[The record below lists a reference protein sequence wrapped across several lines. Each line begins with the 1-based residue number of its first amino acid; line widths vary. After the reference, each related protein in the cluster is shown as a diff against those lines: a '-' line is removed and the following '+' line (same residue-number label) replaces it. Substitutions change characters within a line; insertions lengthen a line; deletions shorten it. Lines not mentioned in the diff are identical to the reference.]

1 MSENVSTTTNGTEP
15 WRCPSNTLA
24 AKVGKTFAYCLIF
37 LVSLFGN
44 TVIGIVVYKTKTMRK
59 PINFLIL
66 NMALSDLLFPIF
78 LIPRVIQTF
87 YTDFWLIGGPL
98 GQALCKLVF
107 FFSDV
112 SLTVSIQSLVLIAV
126 DRFGA
131 VIFPLRSPLISSKM
145 CPFFMLATWIV
156 AMAIYSPYLFGFQL
170 IYHSGGLRCLM
181 HWKEAF
187 GESLPFEFY
196 LLSIIVVLFFI
207 PWVLIAILY
216 IIIYLKLKS
225 RKIPGAQS
233 PNAETQRQRR
243 ERNVLK
249 MAIAIVLGF
258 AVCWFPLAIHH
269 ILLWLESDNRI
280 TIRSCGFKYSSSV
293 VFFMSHANC
302 AINPC
307 ICFIF
312 SRNYRDG
319 LKTLLR

>member
-1 MSENVSTTTNGTEP
+1 MMENLNATTNGTEP
-15 WRCPSNTLA
+15 WRCPSNPLA
-24 AKVGKTFAYCLIF
+24 AKIGKTFAYCLIF
-37 LVSLFGN
+37 LVSLSGN
-44 TVIGIVVYKTKTMRK
+44 TVIGIIVYKTKTMRK
-59 PINFLIL
+59 PINFLML

-87 YTDFWLIGGPL
+87 YIDFWLIGGPL

-131 VIFPLRSPLISSKM
+131 VIFPLRSPLIRSKM
-145 CPFFMLATWIV
+145 CPFFMLATWII
-156 AMAIYSPYLFGFQL
+156 AMAIYSPYLFGLQL
-170 IYHSGGLRCLM
+170 NYNSGGLRCFM
-181 HWKEAF
+181 HWKEVF
-187 GESLPFEFY
+187 GESVPFEFY
-196 LLSIIVVLFFI
+196 LLPIIVILFFI

-225 RKIPGAQS
+225 KKIPGAQS
-233 PNAETQRQRR
+233 ANAETQRQRR

-258 AVCWFPLAIHH
+258 AVCWFPLAIFW
-269 ILLWLESDNRI
+269 ILFWFDSDNI
-280 TIRSCGFKYSSSV
+280 MFRSCGFKYLSSV

-302 AINPC
+302 AVNPC
-307 ICFIF
+307 ICFTF

-319 LKTLLR
+319 IKTHLR

>member
-1 MSENVSTTTNGTEP
+1 MSENVNTTTNGTEP
-15 WRCPSNTLA
+15 WDCPSNPLA
-24 AKVGKTFAYCLIF
+24 AKIGKTFAYCLIF
-37 LVSLFGN
+37 LVSLCGN
-44 TVIGIVVYKTKTMRK
+44 TVIGIIVCKTKTMRK
-59 PINFLIL
+59 PINFFIL

-78 LIPRVIQTF
+78 VIPRGIQMF
-87 YTDFWLIGGPL
+87 FTDSWLIDGPL
-98 GQALCKLVF
+98 GQTFCKLVY

-145 CPFFMLATWIV
+145 CPFFMLATWV
-156 AMAIYSPYLFGFQL
+156 LAMAIYSPYLLGLQL
-170 IYHSGGLRCLM
+170 INHSGGLRCLM
-181 HWKEAF
+181 HWKEVF
-187 GESLPFEFY
+187 GESVPFEVY
-196 LLSIIVVLFFI
+196 LLSIIVVVLFI

-216 IIIYLKLKS
+216 IIIYLKLKL

-233 PNAETQRQRR
+233 ANAETQRQRR

-258 AVCWFPLAIHH
+258 AACLFPLAIHH
-269 ILLWLESDNRI
+269 ILRLFASDNI
-280 TIRSCGFKYSSSV
+280 MIRSCGFEYFSSI
-293 VFFMSHANC
+293 VFLMSRVNC

-319 LKTLLR
+319 LKTLAR